1 MGMKLLVNAGRGFRV
16 DLEGIR
22 GVGLLVILFS
32 HLIEW
37 PKGGFV
43 ALDLF
48 FVLSGY
54 LITGLIIREH
64 QRTGTIDLFAF
75 YRRRTRRLAP
85 AATVVVVV
93 TVLVG
98 FLVFPL
104 VRAVSILWDGVW
116 AMLLVANW
124 NFALNN
130 TDYFATWLP
139 QSPLLHYW
147 SLAVE
152 EQFYLLWPALI
163 LAGVWLVHRRAR
175 RRPALRYAGV
185 IGVIIAVTVVSL
197 AWSVFQSATHP
208 QVAYLSTLTRAWELG
223 AGALLFFGNRLWE
236 RIPAV
241 VRPILSWSGLIV
253 ILGASVVLT
262 PQDPYPGYLALI
274 PVIATAAIITSGVGG
289 ESHLLIATNPVMR
302 YLGQI
307 SYSAYLWHW
316 PIFVFLAALVGKQSP
331 LYLWA
336 AIPLSLV
343 VAAAAFHLIEDPIRR
358 SSWLEPR
365 TSRHRHH
372 RSSERARRRRTIGVR
387 VAAVAALVAAVA
399 LVGVA
404 LVVQRTDP
412 PIAAPNASA
421 SPTPTAPAVPG
432 GADAVSTVETAVTA
446 ALDARSW
453 PGPVVDQINSG
464 AASPQSLLGSSCL
477 DVTADTEDEC
487 VIGGADL
494 PRTAVLLGDSVALSW
509 MPGLGPALNE
519 LGYRVR
525 MLSHSQCPFVD
536 VSVSGSFQAGNRRAG
551 YPEECDAHR
560 EWARDRTLALH
571 PDLVIA
577 ADGEAEMNALILA
590 DGQTARE
597 AWNKG
602 VTASVQALK
611 GLPVVMLTSPPQG
624 PSLSDCY
631 TNIATVK
638 SCTGRIR
645 DTWRDQL
652 AAAQTA
658 QKSGTAFTLIDT
670 RLWFCSQ
677 DGWCPP
683 FASDTVIRADEQHLA
698 APYAARLQAALVES
712 LRPATGAGAPP
723 GG

>member
-1 MGMKLLVNAGRGFRV
+1 MGMKLLVNEGRGFRV

-54 LITGLIIREH
+54 LITGLIVREH
-64 QRTGTIDLFAF
+64 QRTGTIDLFSF

-93 TVLVG
+93 TVLAG

-104 VRAVSILWDGVW
+104 VRATSILWDGIW

-163 LAGVWLVHRRAR
+163 LAGVWLVRRRSR

-185 IGVIIAVTVVSL
+185 IGVIVAVTVVSL
-197 AWSVFQSATHP
+197 AWSVFQSNAHP

-223 AGALLFFGNRLWE
+223 AGALLFFGNRHWE

-241 VRPILSWSGLIV
+241 VRPILSWGGLIA
-253 ILGASVVLT
+253 ILASSVVLT
-262 PQDPYPGYLALI
+262 PQDPYPGYLAII

-365 TSRHRHH
+365 ASRHGRH

-404 LVVQRTDP
+404 LVVQRTDA
-412 PIAAPNASA
+412 PITAPSA
-421 SPTPTAPAVPG
+421 STSPAPTATVDT
-432 GADAVSTVETAVTA
+432 DAVGAVETAVTA

-494 PRTAVLLGDSVALSW
+494 PHTAVLLGDSVALSW

-525 MLSHSQCPFVD
+525 MLSHSQCPFAD
-536 VSVSGSFQAGNRRAG
+536 VSVSGSFQPGTRRAG

-597 AWNKG
+597 AWNTG
-602 VTASVQALK
+602 LTTAVQALD
-611 GLPVVMLTSPPQG
+611 GLPVVVLTSPPQG

-631 TNIATVK
+631 TNVATVK

-658 QKSGTAFTLIDT
+658 QKSGVPFTLIDT

-683 FASDTVIRADEQHLA
+683 FAGDTVIRADEQHLA
-698 APYAARLQAALVES
+698 APYAVRLQAALVES
-712 LRPATGAGAPP
+712 LRPAAGGAAASEG
-723 GG
+723 